1 MVNVNQNCSRIE
13 KRHCATSAS
22 RSPVC
27 PHGIEPTDASPESC
41 LTSAETPNREILKLV
56 IHAWTIIRASSL
68 STLLP
73 IHLHTSAGLVS

>member
-1 MVNVNQNCSRIE
+1 MVNVNRNCSRME
-13 KRHCATSAS
+13 KRHCETRAS
-22 RSPVC
+22 WSPVC
-27 PHGIEPTDASPESC
+27 PHGIGPTDASPETC

-68 STLLP
+68 SSLLP